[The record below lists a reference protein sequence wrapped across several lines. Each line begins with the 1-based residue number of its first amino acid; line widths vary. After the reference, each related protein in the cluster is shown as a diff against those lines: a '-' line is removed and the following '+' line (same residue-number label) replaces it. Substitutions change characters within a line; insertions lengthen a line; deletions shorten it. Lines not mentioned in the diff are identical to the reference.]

1 MAKRRP
7 IPPYLTLPDEML
19 HAEPV
24 DGWELLVDGQQ
35 DRVVRD
41 KEPFPS
47 WDSSLKF
54 SLRRRFTFDPDVL
67 DAHLEIPSGQ
77 AEYQFV
83 VRLET
88 AGGMMSQVGF
98 KQVLDSGDGI
108 VEVQLVPD
116 SRWLSKDIAVVCSVV
131 VASTQGDLGVLS
143 PTLPGSKV
151 WLQTWSAKLEG
162 GRVRLPIEVVSF
174 GKQLHAI
181 AIPNALLHVSVADD
195 PRLEFEQAVCV
206 YLNSDHPRFVADFE
220 RGERSATAMVWDS
233 VVRQVL
239 SAGLSEAFDDEG
251 EKLPQDSVGAQIES
265 WMQSIFPGESRE
277 SLAAM
282 RRESPS
288 LFEGRIQSWIN
299 AGSFWSEGE
308 A

>member
-19 HAEPV
+19 HAEPI

-35 DRVVRD
+35 DRVVHD

-54 SLRRRFTFDPDVL
+54 SLRRRFTFDPAAL
-67 DAHLEIPSGQ
+67 DTHLGMPSGQ
-77 AEYQFV
+77 AEFQFV

-88 AGGMMSQVGF
+88 AGGRISRVEF
-98 KQVLDSGDGI
+98 KKVLDPGDGT
-108 VEVQLVPD
+108 VEVQVAPD
-116 SRWLSKDIAVVCSVV
+116 SRWLSKDIAVTCSVV
-131 VASTQGDLGVLS
+131 VASTQGDHGVLS
-143 PTLPGSKV
+143 PTLPGSRV

-162 GRVRLPIEVVSF
+162 GRVRLPIEVASF
-174 GKQLHAI
+174 GQQLHEI
-181 AIPNALLHVSVADD
+181 AIPHALLHVLVADD
-195 PRLEFEQAVCV
+195 SRLEFEQAVCV

-220 RGERSATAMVWDS
+220 RGEKSATAMVWDS

-251 EKLPQDSVGAQIES
+251 EDLPQDSIGAQVAS
-265 WMQSIFPGESRE
+265 WVQSIFPGESRK

-288 LFEGRIQSWIN
+288 LFESRVQSWIN
-299 AGSFWSEGE
+299 AGAFWSEEE

>member
-19 HAEPV
+19 DAEPI

-35 DRVVRD
+35 NRIVHD

-47 WDSSLKF
+47 WDSLLKF
-54 SLRRRFTFDPDVL
+54 SLRRRFTFDPDAL
-67 DAHLEIPSGQ
+67 DTHLGIPSGQ

-88 AGGMMSQVGF
+88 AGGRMSRVEL
-98 KQVLDSGDGI
+98 KKVLDPRDGTI
-108 VEVQLVPD
+108 EVQIAPD
-116 SRWLSKDIAVVCSVV
+116 SRWLSKDISVACSVV
-131 VASTQGDLGVLS
+131 VGSTQGDLGVLS
-143 PTLPGSKV
+143 PTLTGSRV
-151 WLQTWSAKLEG
+151 WFQTWSAKLEG

-206 YLNSDHPRFVADFE
+206 YLNSDHPRFVAGFE
-220 RGERSATAMVWDS
+220 SGERSATVMVWDS

-239 SAGLSEAFDDEG
+239 SAGLSEAFDEEGDE
-251 EKLPQDSVGAQIES
+251 LPQDSIGAQITS
-265 WMQSIFPGESRE
+265 WVQSIFPGESRG

-288 LFEGRIQSWIN
+288 LFEGRVQSWIN
-299 AGSFWSEGE
+299 AGSFWSEEE